1 MRMKRHSEM
10 MQDPI
15 EDKQFENLLS
25 DYAAPVDDD
34 GFSARVMAQL
44 PDEQNSAH
52 NTTEI
57 SAQLRRTFIGGG
69 AIVGGAIAATQVPA
83 LARLLGKVKLPDIS
97 ASEMSVPVMASV
109 DTSMMTTTYGMAAI
123 AIFVMGALWVSS
135 TFIFGDQM

>member
-25 DYAAPVDDD
+25 DYAAPVDDA

-44 PDEQNSAH
+44 PAEQNSAH
-52 NTTEI
+52 NTTKTR
-57 SAQLRRTFIGGG
+57 AQLRSTFIGGG
-69 AIVGGAIAATQVPA
+69 ATLGGAIAATQVPA
-83 LARLLGKVKLPDIS
+83 LAKLLGKVKLPDINTP
-97 ASEMSVPVMASV
+97 AMSSI
-109 DTSMMTTTYGMAAI
+109 DTSIMSTSYGLAAI
-123 AIFVMGALWVSS
+123 ALLVMGALWLGS